1 MFLQL
6 AEILEKRRP
15 NAGASALCKS
25 CMNYDPSRHV
35 AGLSLTP

>member
-6 AEILEKRRP
+6 PEILEKRRP
-15 NAGASALCKS
+15 NAGASALCES
-25 CMNYDPSRHV
+25 RMNYEPPRHV

>member
-25 CMNYDPSRHV
+25 RMNYDPSRHV

>member
-25 CMNYDPSRHV
+25 RMDYDSSRHV
-35 AGLSLTP
+35 AG